1 LLLTGPLIT
10 DYFARN
16 RGRRPCETMSA
27 LLADLRATPVVA
39 ILRRPRADIE
49 VCAGALIEA
58 GVRFVEVTIDSPE
71 AVPFLESAA
80 KNFKGGLFGAGTVTV
95 PELAEKAIRAGA
107 QFLVTPNFNPEVIRV
122 ACSHQIPIFSGAMT
136 PTEIFAAY
144 EAGAEVIKV
153 FPAATLGSAYFNEL
167 RGPFPE
173 IPLMATGGI
182 TVENAPDFF
191 AAGATALGVGGSL
204 ALKDESPASV
214 AACQEAARKLLAARG
229 MTVRKI

>member
-1 LLLTGPLIT
+1 
-10 DYFARN
+10 
-16 RGRRPCETMSA
+16 MSA
-27 LLADLRATPVVA
+27 LLGDLRAAPVVA
-39 ILRRPRADIE
+39 ILRRPRVDIE
-49 VCAGALIEA
+49 VCARALIES
-58 GVRFVEVTIDSPE
+58 GVRFVEVTIDSPG

-80 KNFKGGLFGAGTVTV
+80 KKFKDCLFGAGTVTT

-107 QFLVTPNFNPEVIRV
+107 RFLVTPNFNPEVIRV

-153 FPAATLGSAYFNEL
+153 FPAATLGSAYFREL

-182 TVENAPDFF
+182 TVDNAPDFF
-191 AAGATALGVGGSL
+191 AAGATALGVGSSL
-204 ALKDESPASV
+204 NLKDETPASV
-214 AACQEAARKLLAARG
+214 AECQQVAKKLLAA
-229 MTVRKI
+229 KQ

>member
-1 LLLTGPLIT
+1 
-10 DYFARN
+10 
-16 RGRRPCETMSA
+16 MSA
-27 LLADLRATPVVA
+27 LLTELEAAPLVA
-39 ILRRPRADIE
+39 ILRRPRVDIE

-58 GVRFVEVTIDSPE
+58 GVRFVEVTIDSPG

-80 KNFKGGLFGAGTVTV
+80 KKFKEGVFGAGTVSV
-95 PELAEKAIRAGA
+95 AELAEKAIRAGA
-107 QFLVTPNFNPEVIRV
+107 RFLVTPNFNPEVIQV
-122 ACSHQIPIFSGAMT
+122 AYAHQVPIFSGAMT

-153 FPAATLGSAYFNEL
+153 FPAATLGSAYFKEL

-191 AAGATALGVGGSL
+191 AAGATALGVGSSL
-204 ALKDESPASV
+204 TLKDETPASV
-214 AACQEAARKLLAARG
+214 AACQEVARKLLAANG
-229 MTVRKI
+229 CPSPKFK

>member
-1 LLLTGPLIT
+1 
-10 DYFARN
+10 
-16 RGRRPCETMSA
+16 MSA
-27 LLADLRATPVVA
+27 LLADLRARPVVA
-39 ILRRPRADIE
+39 ILRRPRVDIE
-49 VCAGALIEA
+49 LCARSLIDA
-58 GVRFVEVTIDSPE
+58 GVRFVEVTIDSPG

-80 KNFKGGLFGAGTVTV
+80 KKFREGLFGAGTVTV

-107 QFLVTPNFNPEVIRV
+107 RFLVTPNFNPEVIRV
-122 ACSHQIPIFSGAMT
+122 ARSHQIPIFSGAMT

-153 FPAATLGSAYFNEL
+153 FPAATLGRAYFKEL

-182 TVENAPDFF
+182 TVDNAPDFF

-204 ALKDESPASV
+204 ALKDETPASV
-214 AACQEAARKLLAARG
+214 AACQEAARKLLAAKG
-229 MTVRKI
+229 

>member
-1 LLLTGPLIT
+1 
-10 DYFARN
+10 
-16 RGRRPCETMSA
+16 MSA
-27 LLADLRATPVVA
+27 LLADLRQAPVVA
-39 ILRRPRADIE
+39 ILRRPRVDIE

-58 GVRFVEVTIDSPE
+58 GVRFVEVTIDSPA

-80 KNFKGGLFGAGTVTV
+80 KKLREGLFGAGTVTV

-107 QFLVTPNFNPEVIRV
+107 KFLVTPNFNPEVIHAAR
-122 ACSHQIPIFSGAMT
+122 SHQIPIFSGAMT

-153 FPAATLGSAYFNEL
+153 FPAATLGSAYFREL

-182 TVENAPDFF
+182 TVDNAPDFF
-191 AAGATALGVGGSL
+191 AAGATALGVGSSL
-204 ALKDESPASV
+204 ALKDETPAAV

-229 MTVRKI
+229 SV

>member
-1 LLLTGPLIT
+1 
-10 DYFARN
+10 
-16 RGRRPCETMSA
+16 MSA
-27 LLADLRATPVVA
+27 ILADLREAPLVA
-39 ILRRPRADIE
+39 ILRRPRVDIE
-49 VCAGALIEA
+49 LCAGSLIEA
-58 GVRFVEVTIDSPE
+58 GVRFVEVTIDSPG
-71 AVPFLESAA
+71 AVPFLESST

-122 ACSHQIPIFSGAMT
+122 ARSHQIPIFSGAMT

-153 FPAATLGSAYFNEL
+153 FPAATLGSAYFKEL

-182 TVENAPDFF
+182 TIENAPDFY
-191 AAGATALGVGGSL
+191 AAGATALGVGSSL
-204 ALKDESPASV
+204 TLKDERPASV
-214 AACQEAARKLLAARG
+214 AACQEVARKLLAAKG
-229 MTVRKI
+229 

>member
-1 LLLTGPLIT
+1 
-10 DYFARN
+10 
-16 RGRRPCETMSA
+16 MSA
-27 LLADLRATPVVA
+27 LLADLRAAPVVA
-39 ILRRPRADIE
+39 ILRRPRVDIE
-49 VCAGALIEA
+49 LCVRALIEA
-58 GVRFVEVTIDSPE
+58 GVRLVEVTIDSPA

-80 KNFKGGLFGAGTVTV
+80 KKFKEGLFGAGTVTV

-107 QFLVTPNFNPEVIRV
+107 KFLVTPNFNPEVIHV
-122 ACSHQIPIFSGAMT
+122 ARSRQIPILSGAMT

-153 FPAATLGSAYFNEL
+153 FPAATLGSAYFREL

-204 ALKDESPASV
+204 ALKDETPASV
-214 AACQEAARKLLAARG
+214 AACQEAARKLLAAKG
-229 MTVRKI
+229 G